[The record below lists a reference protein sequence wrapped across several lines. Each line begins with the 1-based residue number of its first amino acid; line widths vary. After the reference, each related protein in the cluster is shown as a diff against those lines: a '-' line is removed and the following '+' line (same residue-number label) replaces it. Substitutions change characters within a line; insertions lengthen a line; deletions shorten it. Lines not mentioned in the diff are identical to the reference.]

1 VTAATDP
8 FEHADAAYVL
18 GALGHEDRVAYEEH
32 LQICDRCTAS
42 VAELAVLPALLA
54 RLPAMPAADGAR
66 DQLPATV
73 LPGLRTE
80 LRRVRARRRLLGAAA
95 SVAAAAV
102 LVGGTVTVVD
112 RTTGT
117 PEASGEAV
125 DMVGDVPVHADVHL
139 AGAPWGTRIT
149 MICRYEGPEPSEP
162 ATPVSYQLVVVAA
175 NDGGTQ
181 SVARWQSLPG
191 RDAQVAGSTD
201 LPVDQIASV
210 QLLDA
215 NGKLLLQGSP

>member
-1 VTAATDP
+1 VTAAPDP

-18 GALGHEDRVAYEEH
+18 GALGHEDRMAYEEH
-32 LQICDRCTAS
+32 LQTCDRCTAS
-42 VAELAVLPALLA
+42 VAELAVLPALLG

-66 DQLPATV
+66 DQLPATL
-73 LPGLRTE
+73 LPGLLTR
-80 LRRVRARRRLLGAAA
+80 LRRARTRRRVLGAAVA
-95 SVAAAAV
+95 VAAAAL

-112 RTTGT
+112 ATTRT

-125 DMVGDVPVHADVHL
+125 HMVGNAPVHADVRL

-149 MICRYEGPEPSEP
+149 MTCRYAGPEPSEP
-162 ATPVSYQLVVVAA
+162 YAPVSYQLVVVAA
-175 NDGGTQ
+175 DDGGTQ

-191 RDAQVAGSTD
+191 RDAQVDGSTD
-201 LPVDQIASV
+201 LAVDQIASV

-215 NGKLLLQGSP
+215 HGGLLLQGSP